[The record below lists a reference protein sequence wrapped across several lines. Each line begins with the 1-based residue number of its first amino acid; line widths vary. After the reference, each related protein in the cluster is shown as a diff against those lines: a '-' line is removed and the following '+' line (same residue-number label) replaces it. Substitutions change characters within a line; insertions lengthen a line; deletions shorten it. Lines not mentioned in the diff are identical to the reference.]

1 MSFSNLYG
9 HETVKKSLQTAI
21 VNDRISNAYV
31 FEGIEGVGKKL
42 CAKIF
47 AQALVCESENAP
59 CGKCPSCIQAVAGT
73 APDIITLTKDKDKA
87 SVGVDNVREQII
99 AEVYLKPRNAKRKVF
114 LINNGDE
121 LSTEAQNALLKVLEE
136 PPSYVTFIICVTAK
150 EKLLQ
155 TVLSRSQTVTFFPVA
170 RSEVARYLKEN
181 HGIDEEKAQFI
192 ASISQGSIG
201 IAETFVADGSKKERM
216 DKSIASLINLKKN
229 SLRIREMVEF
239 LTEEKENI
247 TEIFE
252 CMCTFLRDC
261 VLVKTNM
268 ENRVIFAD
276 RLSDMRVFIQGMSK
290 KRLISAFDK
299 IKDLEIKLKQNL
311 NFNATVSESVM
322 RIWEDFHD
330 EGSGHKI

>member
-1 MSFSNLYG
+1 
-9 HETVKKSLQTAI
+9 
-21 VNDRISNAYV
+21 
-31 FEGIEGVGKKL
+31 
-42 CAKIF
+42 
-47 AQALVCESENAP
+47 
-59 CGKCPSCIQAVAGT
+59 
-73 APDIITLTKDKDKA
+73 
-87 SVGVDNVREQII
+87 
-99 AEVYLKPRNAKRKVF
+99 
-114 LINNGDE
+114 
-121 LSTEAQNALLKVLEE
+121 
-136 PPSYVTFIICVTAK
+136 
-150 EKLLQ
+150 
-155 TVLSRSQTVTFFPVA
+155 
-170 RSEVARYLKEN
+170 
-181 HGIDEEKAQFI
+181 
-192 ASISQGSIG
+192 
-201 IAETFVADGSKKERM
+201 M

-330 EGSGHKI
+330 EGSEHKI